1 MKQSSSLMRALSEL
15 GFNGWDKYD
24 ADYSYKD
31 GNPPKIVETYSA
43 QAQQEAFIKNMYIS
57 GLFSKENI

>member
-1 MKQSSSLMRALSEL
+1 MRALSEL